1 MKQLNEL
8 KWDALLLSDLFSFDK
23 GNQNNMASLQE
34 GNIPLVSAKKCDNGY
49 KTFIQKNNKR
59 LYSGHCITLNNDGDG
74 GAGLAYYQPYQ
85 MALDSHVTALIPKV
99 PMSKH
104 TLLFIARSISKQRKL
119 FGHGRSINAS
129 RLRIFRLMLP
139 VTEENV
145 PDYEFMDS
153 YMKDIERQLLTQYK
167 SYIEINYLSNQNGGG
182 CPKT

>member
-74 GAGLAYYQPYQ
+74 GAERNTAQCGARQP
-85 MALDSHVTALIPKV
+85 ALRARRAHKR
-99 PMSKH
+99 
-104 TLLFIARSISKQRKL
+104 TLQ
-119 FGHGRSINAS
+119 
-129 RLRIFRLMLP
+129 
-139 VTEENV
+139 E
-145 PDYEFMDS
+145 
-153 YMKDIERQLLTQYK
+153 
-167 SYIEINYLSNQNGGG
+167 
-182 CPKT
+182 